1 METNGLITKTN
12 FAKFRTFIIIRDFLP
27 MFKKKNP
34 GRLPGGTQNILLTVA
49 SFRTWRGS
57 KGSAAPD
64 PPGRVVGYLK
74 HPEMSMRESEQG
86 LRHLGN

>member
-1 METNGLITKTN
+1 MNSLTVATN
-12 FAKFRTFIIIRDFLP
+12 FAENRAFIIIRDFLQ

-34 GRLPGGTQNILLTVA
+34 GRLPGGTQNVLLTVA

-64 PPGRVVGYLK
+64 PPGRAVGYLK
-74 HPEMSMRESEQG
+74 QVWLSIRESSLCARKG
-86 LRHLGN
+86 

>member
-1 METNGLITKTN
+1 MNGLMAKTN
-12 FAKFRTFIIIRDFLP
+12 FAKIRTFIIIRDFCL

-64 PPGRVVGYLK
+64 PPGRAVGYLK
-74 HPEMSMRESEQG
+74 GVCLSMREREVER
-86 LRHLGN
+86 LIAW

>member
-1 METNGLITKTN
+1 MNSLLVKTN
-12 FAKFRTFIIIRDFLP
+12 FAKILTFIIIRDFLQ

-34 GRLPGGTQNILLTVA
+34 GRLPGGAQNFLLTVA

-64 PPGRVVGYLK
+64 PPGRAVGYLK
-74 HPEMSMRESEQG
+74 QQWLSMSE
-86 LRHLGN
+86 

>member
-1 METNGLITKTN
+1 MDMNGLMTKTN
-12 FAKFRTFIIIRDFLP
+12 FAKIRTFIIIRDFLL

-64 PPGRVVGYLK
+64 PPGRAVGYLK
-74 HPEMSMRESEQG
+74 HGWLSMRESGIQVISA
-86 LRHLGN
+86 